1 MAIREYPI
9 SGQSLT
15 PKSVQDNTKKSFLQ
29 QRWEN
34 LAKWA
39 PMAESGL
46 RKLTDAEVSAQNY
59 IAQKTG
65 LPIGTLPTGNVIRDL
80 IANTPRIVGET
91 LTETAPQFISR
102 PALVA

>member
-1 MAIREYPI
+1 MAIREYPIEETSTISSSGIREYPI

-65 LPIGTLPTGNVIRDL
+65 LPIGTSAD
-80 IANTPRIVGET
+80 
-91 LTETAPQFISR
+91 
-102 PALVA
+102 